1 MPSLLTCARIAE
13 DVYHDRPTVVDAY
26 SPLVVPD
33 HEIYC
38 AGREFAGGASA
49 GRERVGVIAFRGTRE
64 MEDWKGANADI
75 LRRRM
80 PVNQVGS
87 ALAFFAAAHRALA
100 RAGCERHLVVGHSL
114 GGALAAVI
122 ASTVTWVPVRGVT
135 FNAPGLG
142 EFQARLGNGAS
153 DLDLPRANAD
163 NVMNFRSASDIVSH
177 WGLHIGKT
185 YDVPGTRRHGI
196 RAMIACLDVSDMGGW
211 SV

>member
-1 MPSLLTCARIAE
+1 
-13 DVYHDRPTVVDAY
+13 
-26 SPLVVPD
+26 
-33 HEIYC
+33 
-38 AGREFAGGASA
+38 
-49 GRERVGVIAFRGTRE
+49 
-64 MEDWKGANADI
+64 
-75 LRRRM
+75 M

-142 EFQARLGNGAS
+142 EFQARGGNGAS

-196 RAMIACLDVSDMGGW
+196 RAMMRVLTRRTWEAGACNSATAQARPPVSVTTIDPTLTKAIATHRAGRLPEAKAQYERVLRRRPNDPDALNFLGMLEHQNGNPRAASSCCSAR
-211 SV
+211 